1 MMSYRIPQAA
11 SAVVYVPRAGGRP
24 CEGLATSSPARTT
37 VMIRPLSPSRI
48 IRGAVPLRKPP
59 AGQAAVSKP
68 SQAAAMS
75 PACEQLEEP
84 IALVPVPDEATQPR
98 KSAAPWQSLV
108 FPLPRQEVPTP
119 VPTTY
124 GVPPIPEVVPTTY
137 GVVGEILQRPGD
149 RPEVIVD
156 YLPTIPEEEDEEED
170 ETEDEVSFQ
179 SESMSSESD
188 SGAVTSAVVGWTVA
202 ETGVTGGATGS
213 TGELRKELRTARSC
227 VLNFLG
233 TVCPRICCG
242 ST

>member
-1 MMSYRIPQAA
+1 
-11 SAVVYVPRAGGRP
+11 
-24 CEGLATSSPARTT
+24 
-37 VMIRPLSPSRI
+37 MIRPLSPSRI

-119 VPTTY
+119 VPTTYGVPPIPEVPTPLPTTYGVPPIPEVPTPLPTTY